1 MKVNKATGAL
11 ASLAVIAILA
21 GCSAAPTNTPTP
33 TPTPTPTM
41 TREEQQL
48 EDAKARVVR
57 EWEVLDRLLTDPTS
71 DISDLDPLM
80 GGDALR
86 ELQILLNGLRDVRH
100 VQQGRTV
107 VLVQSAVAREG
118 GWVVTSC
125 IDRSSARIVDET
137 GTPENPAPAP
147 RTLQEDTLAMQGDD
161 LKIVTTKVIALC

>member
-33 TPTPTPTM
+33 TPTPTL

-48 EDAKARVVR
+48 EDAKARVVLK
-57 EWEVLDRLLTDPTS
+57 WETLDRLLTDPTS

-80 GGDALR
+80 GGDSLQELQVVLR
-86 ELQILLNGLRDVRH
+86 EVRGIRH
-100 VQQGRTV
+100 VQQGSTV

-137 GTPENPAPAP
+137 GTPRTPAPDP